1 MQEADATVETFDPSI
16 PYLSLKELA
25 VLGFLTLLALFF
37 VPPVQAETASSVTP
51 EQFRAWFDAARQDRL
66 EIPDEVGRNARRYR
80 YVFIGGLFN
89 EQMPG
94 YFLQNVKELRARGV
108 PRTSSTSSSQV
119 RSRRLMET
127 PNRFAPSCWRSPRR
141 DTSGWS

>member
-1 MQEADATVETFDPSI
+1 MQEADAKVETFVPSI

-25 VLGFLTLLALFF
+25 VLGFLTLLALCF
-37 VPPVQAETASSVTP
+37 VPPVQAETSSSVTP
-51 EQFRAWFDAARQDRL
+51 EQFRAWFDAARRGRL
-66 EIPDEVGRNARRYR
+66 EIPDEVGRNARSYR

-108 PRTSSTSSSQV
+108 PRTSIHLV
-119 RSRRLMET
+119 
-127 PNRFAPSCWRSPRR
+127 
-141 DTSGWS
+141 